1 LGIDQID
8 KLGNDIEIIAAEQE
22 KLENL
27 KTKNSEIEKLI
38 LENSGKIEKIKTEIE
53 TRKGLKLA
61 QEKEI
66 DKLVFKKMCHQND

>member
-1 LGIDQID
+1 MGIDQID

-53 TRKGLKLA
+53 TRKALKLA

>member
-1 LGIDQID
+1 MGIDQID
-8 KLGNDIEIIAAEQE
+8 KLGNDIEIIAAEQK

-38 LENSGKIEKIKTEIE
+38 LENSEKIEMIKTEID

>member
-1 LGIDQID
+1 MGIDQID

>member
-53 TRKGLKLA
+53 TRKGLKR
-61 QEKEI
+61 
-66 DKLVFKKMCHQND
+66 

>member
-1 LGIDQID
+1 MGIDQID

-38 LENSGKIEKIKTEIE
+38 LENSVKIEMIKTEIE